1 MSTKNIIEMDYSKIS
16 NVKVEGINYNDYPDF
31 VDAFIASADYNGE
44 PMDDEQLDMINMD
57 ADYVYDCIMN
67 YIY

>member
-31 VDAFIASADYNGE
+31 TDAFIASADYNGE

>member
-31 VDAFIASADYNGE
+31 TDAFIASADYNGE

-57 ADYVYDCIMN
+57 DDYVYDCIMN